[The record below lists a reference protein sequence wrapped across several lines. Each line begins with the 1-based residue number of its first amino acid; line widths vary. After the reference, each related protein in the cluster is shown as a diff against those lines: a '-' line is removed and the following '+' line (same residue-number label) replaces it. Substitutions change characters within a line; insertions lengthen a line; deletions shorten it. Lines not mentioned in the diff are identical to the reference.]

1 MKRFLII
8 LLIMLFLT
16 DFTVLGIIILCAY
29 ITNEVIGDLIYIVN
43 ELKQMRIKKK
53 LERKEIVENKRGN

>member
-29 ITNEVIGDLIYIVN
+29 ITDMVIGDLIYI
-43 ELKQMRIKKK
+43 
-53 LERKEIVENKRGN
+53 

>member
-29 ITNEVIGDLIYIVN
+29 IIDGVIGDLIYIVN
-43 ELKQMRIKKK
+43 ELKQKRIKKK
-53 LERKEIVENKRGN
+53 LERKEIVENKRDN

>member
-29 ITNEVIGDLIYIVN
+29 ITDMVIGDLIYIVN

-53 LERKEIVENKRGN
+53 LERKEIIENERGN

>member
-1 MKRFLII
+1 
-8 LLIMLFLT
+8 MLFLT

-29 ITNEVIGDLIYIVN
+29 ITDGVIGDLIYIVN
-43 ELKQMRIKKK
+43 GLKQMRIKKK